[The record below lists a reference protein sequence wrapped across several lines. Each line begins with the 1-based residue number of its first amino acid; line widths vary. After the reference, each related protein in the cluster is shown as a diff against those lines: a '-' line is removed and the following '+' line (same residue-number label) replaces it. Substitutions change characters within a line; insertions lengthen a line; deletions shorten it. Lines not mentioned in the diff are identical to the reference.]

1 MNLRSLK
8 PFSFLI
14 PLILVLAF
22 SVPANANPVEQEQIA
37 YTSSIPSVNN
47 TTGNVTTWSIMT
59 VTIALVFS
67 FGLLAIGIATRDFFL
82 KFISGIVWVFSGV
95 FIYVG
100 YSVGWLVISVCVGL
114 YFMLVAGFDYQK
126 ERGGI

>member
-1 MNLRSLK
+1 VNLRSLK